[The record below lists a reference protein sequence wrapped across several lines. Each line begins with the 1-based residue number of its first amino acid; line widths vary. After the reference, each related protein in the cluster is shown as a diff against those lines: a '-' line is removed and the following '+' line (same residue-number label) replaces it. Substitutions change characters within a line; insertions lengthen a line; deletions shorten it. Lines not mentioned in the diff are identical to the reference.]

1 MKNVL
6 LEPTMNFQ
14 DNTYAYPLNV
24 YLINHSLMSKQIDE
38 IWHIASLDCISG
50 RKKKWFLSHS
60 QVFFLLCL
68 DASTIKGPL
77 IWAK

>member
-1 MKNVL
+1 
-6 LEPTMNFQ
+6 
-14 DNTYAYPLNV
+14 
-24 YLINHSLMSKQIDE
+24 MSKQIDE

-77 IWAK
+77 IWAE

>member
-14 DNTYAYPLNV
+14 DNTYAYPWNV

-50 RKKKWFLSHS
+50 RKKNGFWVIAKFFFFFAWM
-60 QVFFLLCL
+60 QVL
-68 DASTIKGPL
+68 
-77 IWAK
+77 